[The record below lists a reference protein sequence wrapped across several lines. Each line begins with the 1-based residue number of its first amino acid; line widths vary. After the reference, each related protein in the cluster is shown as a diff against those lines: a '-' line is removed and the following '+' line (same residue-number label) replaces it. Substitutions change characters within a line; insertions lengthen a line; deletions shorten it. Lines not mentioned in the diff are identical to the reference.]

1 MDVRRV
7 LWPLIG
13 LLIGGALTAGCQQLA
28 LLVPE
33 ESIVAAP
40 AADEQAA
47 STPITASLVLS
58 PLVDLAVAP
67 SVGAPPVQLQI
78 PELEIDVPVVPMT
91 WEIVT
96 VEGERTTRWTPPED
110 AAGWAVNSA
119 GVGALGNVVIAGHQ
133 ARGEAV
139 FEAIALGEVEV
150 GQKILLSDETGATAT
165 YEVAAISEPIPL
177 FGASET
183 ERALAAAYVAPTTD
197 ARLTLVTGWPAATTT
212 HRIFVI
218 ALLTPNEAE

>member
-1 MDVRRV
+1 MNVRRG
-7 LWPLIG
+7 LWSLIVF
-13 LLIGGALTAGCQQLA
+13 LIGGVLTAGCQQLA

-40 AADEQAA
+40 VADENAA

-58 PLVDLAVAP
+58 PLVDLAAVP

-78 PELEIDVPVVPMT
+78 PELAIDVPVVPMT

-133 ARGEAV
+133 ARGKAV
-139 FEAIALGEVEV
+139 FEAIALGEAEV

-183 ERALAAAYVAPTTD
+183 ERALAAAYVVPTAD

-218 ALLTPNEAE
+218 ALLAPNAAE

>member
-7 LWPLIG
+7 FWPLIVF
-13 LLIGGALTAGCQQLA
+13 LIGGVLTAGCQQLA

-33 ESIVAAP
+33 ESLVTTP
-40 AADEQAA
+40 VADENAA
-47 STPITASLVLS
+47 STPITTSLVIS
-58 PLVDLAVAP
+58 PLVDLATVP
-67 SVGAPPVQLQI
+67 SVGGPPVRLQI

-96 VEGERTTRWTPPED
+96 VDGERTTRWTPPED

-133 ARGEAV
+133 AQGQAV
-139 FEAIALGEVEV
+139 FEAIALGELEV
-150 GQKILLSDETGATAT
+150 GRQILLSDETGDTAT
-165 YEVAAISEPIPL
+165 YEVAVISEPIPL
-177 FGASET
+177 VGASET
-183 ERALAAAYVAPTTD
+183 ERALAAAYVAPTAD

-218 ALLTPNEAE
+218 ARLAPNEAE

>member
-13 LLIGGALTAGCQQLA
+13 LLIGGVLTAGCQQLA

-33 ESIVAAP
+33 ESIIAAP

-58 PLVDLAVAP
+58 PLVDLAAVP

-139 FEAIALGEVEV
+139 FEAIALGEVEI
-150 GQKILLSDETGATAT
+150 GQKILLSDETGVMAT
-165 YEVAAISEPIPL
+165 YEVAAITEPIPL